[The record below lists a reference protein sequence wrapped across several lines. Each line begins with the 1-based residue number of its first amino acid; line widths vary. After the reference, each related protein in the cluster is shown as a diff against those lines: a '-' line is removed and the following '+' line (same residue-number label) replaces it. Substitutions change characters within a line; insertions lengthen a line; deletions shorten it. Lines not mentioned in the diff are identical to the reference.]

1 MTLSYSYK
9 WFPFADALQPD
20 TNKTLSDS
28 LQSGIEEKQHNGN
41 VEAAVAMNFVLILFY
56 FSVIFIIVWTIERG
70 NKAVTSKVKK
80 MSYQE
85 IPRSPVY
92 AI

>member
-1 MTLSYSYK
+1 
-9 WFPFADALQPD
+9 
-20 TNKTLSDS
+20 
-28 LQSGIEEKQHNGN
+28 
-41 VEAAVAMNFVLILFY
+41 MNFVLILFY